1 MFQAYK
7 MKMVKTP
14 SQVRSY
20 IYKNC
25 SVCFSREEEGL
36 LVVSIAPHGDLS
48 LPDREEID
56 GILSYFGLDP
66 DKPYETY
73 EVPHR
78 YTPAFGSTHYFVQ
91 PA

>member
-7 MKMVKTP
+7 MKMIKTP
-14 SQVRSY
+14 TRVRSY

-36 LVVSIAPHGDLS
+36 VVSIAPHYDMS
-48 LPDREEID
+48 VPDKEELN
-56 GILSYFGLDP
+56 GILSWFGIDP

-73 EVPHR
+73 QVRHWDD
-78 YTPAFGSTHYFVQ
+78 PAFGSTHYFVQ